1 MKLMMIDLDGT
12 LFDTKKVNYL
22 AYMEAMQVYGYKIDY
37 EYYCKFCN
45 GKHYMDFLP
54 QISTNDKEILQKI
67 HENKKKIYNKYLNE
81 ARLNE
86 KLVDLIRISRVEYKT
101 ALVTTASKKNTYD
114 ILEKYNLIGIFD
126 LILTHEDV
134 TKSKPDPE
142 GYIKAMQFFNVQP
155 DQCIIFEDSDT
166 GIQAAEKSGVQY
178 MIVKV
183 CERSDYSFD

>member
-114 ILEKYNLIGIFD
+114 ILELAYLANETRETEEKNKFLSQIIAKIKIIDFLLNLSYDKMLINSKKYVKLGEKIDDI
-126 LILTHEDV
+126 
-134 TKSKPDPE
+134 
-142 GYIKAMQFFNVQP
+142 IKYVVGWKNSINQ
-155 DQCIIFEDSDT
+155 
-166 GIQAAEKSGVQY
+166 EK
-178 MIVKV
+178 
-183 CERSDYSFD
+183 RA

>member
-54 QISTNDKEILQKI
+54 QISTSDKEILQKI
-67 HENKKKIYNKYLNE
+67 HENKKKIYNKYLDE

-178 MIVKV
+178 MIVKG
-183 CERSDYSFD
+183 YN